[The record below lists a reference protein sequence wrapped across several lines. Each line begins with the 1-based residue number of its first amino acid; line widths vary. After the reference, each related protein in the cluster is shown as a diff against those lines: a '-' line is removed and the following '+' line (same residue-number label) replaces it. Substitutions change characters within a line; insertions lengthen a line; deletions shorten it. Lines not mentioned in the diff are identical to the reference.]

1 MKMAVVSVAC
11 CHCLKKNGT
20 DPNVTQRKVKSSV
33 CTVLHEDRQ
42 QEKKMNGTTN
52 IPGRTLGAMNV
63 VQVMSLTAREEVS
76 LSLLNE
82 DNDIPKVPTL
92 PSFDSSKDDNDDGEN
107 ENETDNRLEVVKQEN
122 DVGFEKNTSRS
133 SAIEKMETQ
142 QDDESVV
149 DDDKGVSQKESQV
162 ATQANTESSQRR
174 QQDVSK
180 QVELLPKINWK
191 SFKPN

>member
-1 MKMAVVSVAC
+1 
-11 CHCLKKNGT
+11 
-20 DPNVTQRKVKSSV
+20 
-33 CTVLHEDRQ
+33 
-42 QEKKMNGTTN
+42 MNGTTN

-107 ENETDNRLEVVKQEN
+107 ENESDNRLEVVKQEN